1 MLETAL
7 TSAAV
12 MGAFGILFAIGLS
25 YAAGKFKVD
34 SDPRVELLASLL
46 PGANCGGCGFSG
58 CQGYAE
64 ALVTGQ
70 ASLSGCNVCGNDA
83 LEQMSQLLGQEVPE
97 KTGRQVARIKCR
109 GDYQLARW
117 VARYEG
123 VQDCRAASLV
133 GTSPKGC
140 QEGCL
145 GLGSCV
151 KACSFQAIHMGAD
164 HLPVVDED
172 SCTGCGSCAKACPRG
187 VVAMVSAES
196 TVVVRCTSHDR
207 GRAVRENCQAG
218 CIACKACEKVCQ
230 EGAIQVVEGLA
241 IIDAKKCI
249 GCGLCVAK
257 CPSKCIEIPARS
269 MEERILA

>member
-64 ALVTGQ
+64 ALVAGQ
-70 ASLSGCNVCGNDA
+70 ASLSGCNVCGSDA
-83 LEQMSQLLGQEVPE
+83 MEQMSQLLGQEVPE

-109 GDYQLARW
+109 GDYQLSRW

-151 KACSFQAIHMGAD
+151 KACSFQAMHMGAD

-207 GRAVRENCQAG
+207 GRAVRENCQVG
-218 CIACKACEKVCQ
+218 CIGCKACEKVCQ
-230 EGAIQVVEGLA
+230 EEAIQVVEGLA